1 MKVGKFLLNC
11 IKSVLGIILLL
22 IMIVIWALLL
32 WFTTA
37 IAIVEYIEE
46 KVSNLMYKCYG
57 EL

>member
-1 MKVGKFLLNC
+1 MKIGKFLLDC
-11 IKSVLGIILLL
+11 IKMILGLILLL
-22 IMIVIWALLL
+22 LLIIIWALLL